1 MKLQVLAF
9 ALAIALAA
17 CSPQSAPEATAPPE
31 VENSDQQAAA
41 LSAALTPV
49 ATTEIGQP
57 LALQVQTSRVMNEWA
72 WVIAQPT
79 QPDGAAIDWSTT
91 AMASRYE
98 NGVLGD
104 NGMIYALLRQDAGVW
119 TVVEYTI
126 GPTDVAWL
134 DWPARHG
141 APEDIFEMPQ
151 DPPAP

>member
-1 MKLQVLAF
+1 MNLRIMAVVA
-9 ALAIALAA
+9 AAALAA
-17 CSPQSAPEATAPPE
+17 CNQQAPEPTARP
-31 VENSDQQAAA
+31 VAENPNQQT
-41 LSAALTPV
+41 AALTAALEPI
-49 ATTEIGQP
+49 AATEIGQAV
-57 LALQVQTSRVMNEWA
+57 ALQVQTSRVMNEWA
-72 WVIAQPT
+72 WVIAMPT

-104 NGMIYALLRQDAGVW
+104 NGMIYALLRQDNGAW

-141 APEDIFEMPQ
+141 APESLFELPQ